1 MGGGYD
7 MNDGSVQ
14 WQKVEQRL
22 GKGRMGARKRKMME
36 GEGERERRDE
46 GRGSWRG
53 SEREKGKWRERKI
66 ILYSTMLVGA
76 SEREYGGRIRMEWM
90 PGIDRSG

>member
-1 MGGGYD
+1 

-22 GKGRMGARKRKMME
+22 GKGRMGARKRKMNE
-36 GEGERERRDE
+36 GKGERERCDE

-53 SEREKGKWRERKI
+53 SKKEKGKWRERKI

-76 SEREYGGRIRMEWM
+76 SEREHGGRIRME
-90 PGIDRSG
+90 

>member
-1 MGGGYD
+1 

-22 GKGRMGARKRKMME
+22 GKGRMGARKRKMNE
-36 GEGERERRDE
+36 GKGERERCDE

-53 SEREKGKWRERKI
+53 SKKEKGK
-66 ILYSTMLVGA
+66 
-76 SEREYGGRIRMEWM
+76 
-90 PGIDRSG
+90 